1 MDKDC
6 DSSIGIS
13 LRDGSS
19 LVFPYPRL
27 LIFRLS
33 RSKIQ
38 NRCWRP
44 AFVYGWAITD
54 FMIVLH
60 YQVARAATSSSG
72 ITQRSAFTLSVFCS
86 RTYGSLGTQL
96 FSNNDSACRG
106 QYFSQEPAQ
115 MTAIQNYPLHRE
127 RQPAFCA
134 AHPER
139 SWIGLAME
147 SRSHDSADPIPRFSI
162 SSGQS
167 TEGGTKINHL
177 LLCNVSFFPAFII
190 LLLHVLGPLNI

>member
-1 MDKDC
+1 
-6 DSSIGIS
+6 
-13 LRDGSS
+13 
-19 LVFPYPRL
+19 
-27 LIFRLS
+27 
-33 RSKIQ
+33 
-38 NRCWRP
+38 
-44 AFVYGWAITD
+44 
-54 FMIVLH
+54 MIVLH

-72 ITQRSAFTLSVFCS
+72 VTQRSAFTLSVFCS
-86 RTYGSLGTQL
+86 QTYGSLGFHNCFQIMIQH
-96 FSNNDSACRG
+96 DDG
-106 QYFSQEPAQ
+106 HYFSQEPAQ

-134 AHPER
+134 AHPEH
-139 SWIGLAME
+139 SWISLAME

-167 TEGGTKINHL
+167 TEGGTKIYQL